1 VRTSFRAEIRPTPR
15 QRQDLLRHA
24 GNARWAYNWGLAQ
37 HKKTY
42 EQWVELGKPKKWTGW
57 KNAISLHR
65 ELNILKKLD
74 PKEGGVPWMYDSSK
88 AAPQEALRDLDRAF
102 KNFLSGRTRYPK
114 FKSKNRGIGGFRL
127 TGTIKVD
134 HRTFQLPIIGRVRF
148 QPGEQGYLPWGKHS
162 QVSVTEKAGRWF
174 VSVVGPE
181 VAEPPPNGKSEVGL
195 DLGVVRLATLSDGT
209 VIENHKALSKDLKKI
224 KNLQREVSRKKK
236 GSANRAKACRRLA
249 KAHARVANVR
259 KDVLHKITTKLAKN
273 HGRIVIED
281 LKVRNMIRR
290 GGARK
295 KGLNRSLSDASFGE
309 FRKLLEYKGR
319 RYGCFVEAV
328 PAAYTSQRC
337 STCGHVEKGNRD
349 SQAEFRC
356 LSCGFELNADVNAA
370 INILAIA
377 VRRKAGERAV
387 SSSDLDK
394 NACGEVV
401 RPVLLTGDKQTS
413 MKQEPGT
420 ILRDGLDWGPSSRK
434 GEAAVELRI
443 T

>member
-1 VRTSFRAEIRPTPR
+1 MRTSFQAEIRPTPR
-15 QRQDLLRHA
+15 QRQGLLRHA
-24 GNARWAYNWGLAQ
+24 GTARWAYNWGLSK

-57 KNAISLHR
+57 KNAISLHK
-65 ELNILKKLD
+65 ELVFLKKLD

-102 KNFLSGRTRYPK
+102 KNFLSNRARYPK
-114 FKSKNRGIGGFRL
+114 FKSRNKGIGGFRL
-127 TGTIKVD
+127 TGSIKVD
-134 HRTFQLPIIGRVRF
+134 HRTIQLPIIGRGRF
-148 QPGEQGYLPWGKHS
+148 QPGEQGYLPWGKHV

-181 VAEPPPNGKSEVGL
+181 VAEAEPNGKSEVGL
-195 DLGVVRLATLSDGT
+195 DLGVARLATLSDGT
-209 VIENHKALSKDLKKI
+209 FFDNHKALSKDLRKI
-224 KNLQREVSRKKK
+224 KHLQREVSRKKR

-249 KAHARVANVR
+249 KAHARIANVR
-259 KDVLHKITTKLAKN
+259 KDVLHKVTTHLAKN

-295 KGLNRSLSDASFGE
+295 RGLNRSLSDVSFGA
-309 FRKLLEYKGR
+309 FRSMLEYKGR

-337 STCGHVEKGNRD
+337 SKCGHVDKGNRA

-370 INILAIA
+370 INILALSA
-377 VRRKAGERAV
+377 KRGARERAA
-387 SSSDLDK
+387 SLSDLDK

-401 RPVLLTGDKQTS
+401 SPLSLRAGGQAS

-420 ILRDGLDWGPSSRK
+420 ILWDGSDWGPSSRK
-434 GEAAVELRI
+434 GESAAELS
-443 T
+443 